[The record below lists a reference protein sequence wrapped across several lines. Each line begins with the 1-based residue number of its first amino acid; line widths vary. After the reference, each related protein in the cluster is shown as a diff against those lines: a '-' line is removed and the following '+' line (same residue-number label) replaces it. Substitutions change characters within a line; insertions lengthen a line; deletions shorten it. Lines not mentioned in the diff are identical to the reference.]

1 MQNNEAMKFIDYDIN
16 LMKNGDIKLD
26 KEMKLDSLK
35 LKIGDL
41 LVVDKGEKDGCIYL
55 RRNGNL

>member
-41 LVVDKGEKDGCIYL
+41 LVVDKGEQDGCIYL
-55 RRNGNL
+55 RRHGNL